1 MAEWKQPLTANS
13 FKSES
18 TKLTWIIEGCACAK
32 IIQNGSYAIISS
44 EKYNEPV
51 QEFLSAIYK
60 NSSSAVVQLCNSG
73 LLFHVTRNFDMRHHP
88 NTPPLLICIILIT
101 KYDNMQFALLH
112 LPLALSWMY
121 GTYAGI
127 YPCSIDSLLSPF
139 WTYSCPGLEHATQ
152 QSETCWD
159 LFGNLFLSCPHPSC
173 HCVRLAFCD
182 HSGLV
187 ASVPCVATLRAFF
200 QAAAN
205 SNSQSLNSLSV
216 RYLPLLLN

>member
-1 MAEWKQPLTANS
+1 MAEWKQPFTANS

-18 TKLTWIIEGCACAK
+18 TKLTWIIESCVCAK

-51 QEFLSAIYK
+51 QELLPAIYK
-60 NSSSAVVQLCNSG
+60 NSSGVVQLCNSS
-73 LLFHVTRNFDMRHHP
+73 LLFHVTINFDMRHHP
-88 NTPPLLICIILIT
+88 NTPLLLICIILIT
-101 KYDNMQFALLH
+101 KYDNMQFAPLH
-112 LPLALSWMY
+112 LPLALSWMC

-139 WTYSCPGLEHATQ
+139 WTYSCPGLAHAIQ
-152 QSETCWD
+152 QCETCCD
-159 LFGNLFLSCPHPSC
+159 LFRNLFLSCSHPSC

-187 ASVPCVATLRAFF
+187 ASVLCAATLRAFF

-205 SNSQSLNSLSV
+205 SNSQSFNSLSV